1 MLSDPA
7 VSQLLLGNNG
17 CPEWP
22 VQILRAV
29 PVSSVSLFGD
39 SRRFDL
45 ASHHLKITK
54 ANVELH
60 WYRYSRCALTSRANI
75 SASGVRKR
83 PLMYR
88 KSTQAVQCPAF
99 TGFAKLRSTPVTTLL
114 SAHCTCAKLR
124 TISLGLQRFWATH
137 NPLVHGSSPCGPT
150 TI

>member
-39 SRRFDL
+39 SRRFDP

-54 ANVELH
+54 TNVERH

-75 SASGVRKR
+75 SASEVRKR

-88 KSTQAVQCPAF
+88 KSTQAVQRPAY
-99 TGFAKLRSTPVTTLL
+99 TNFAKLRVTLSTTLL
-114 SAHCTCAKLR
+114 SANCTSTKLR
-124 TISLGLQRFWATH
+124 TVSLSLQRF
-137 NPLVHGSSPCGPT
+137 
-150 TI
+150 